1 VRSSFPSEDGTNS
14 FTARPQPYKVTL
26 PLKANSQPARRETPL
41 VSLHLNSLDYGIVI
55 AYFLVILLIGLALR
69 RRNNTSRQFF
79 EAGRSLP
86 LAITGIAFV
95 AANSGSLEVMG
106 MISTSAKYGWRAMHF
121 YWIGAVPAML
131 FLALWMMPIYYRS
144 QVRSVPEF
152 LKVRFGEPT
161 RVFNALSFAVL
172 TVLVSGVG
180 LYAMALILQVIF
192 AWTFLASTL
201 ISAVFVLA
209 YILLGGLRATMY
221 NEVLQFGLIVAGF
234 APLAWVSVRAVSK
247 PHVWAGMHAIAPQAP
262 ALDGLGVLFG
272 LGFVLSFGYWCTD
285 FVLIQRGLAARD
297 LATAS
302 ATPLVAAAIKL
313 VFPLL
318 VVVPGVAA
326 AAILPS
332 DLSGRFDL
340 ALPALLAHYYPHGL
354 LGLGVTA
361 VLASFMSGMAG
372 NISAFNTVWTYDL
385 YQAHLAK
392 DRSDAHY
399 LLVGRIATV
408 VATLLS
414 IGTSFVV
421 LRFNNLMDYVQMLF
435 SVFNAPLFATFLLGM
450 FTRWATPAGGLT
462 GLIFGT
468 LASFGHWLLYHYH
481 VLHYGSDMTAS
492 FYGAGVGWVTC
503 LLVTIAVSAVTKN
516 PEALVSVADGGASGD
531 RKRLPRGL
539 LFAAI
544 TILFLLVMLNLF
556 FA

>member
-1 VRSSFPSEDGTNS
+1 V
-14 FTARPQPYKVTL
+14 
-26 PLKANSQPARRETPL
+26 
-41 VSLHLNSLDYGIVI
+41 
-55 AYFLVILLIGLALR
+55 VILLIGLGLR
-69 RRNNTSRQFF
+69 RRNTTSQQFF

-86 LAITGIAFV
+86 LAVTGIAFV

-106 MISTSAKYGWRAMHF
+106 MISTSAKYGWRAAHF

-131 FLALWMMPIYYRS
+131 FLALLMMPIYYRS
-144 QVRSVPEF
+144 KVRSVPEF
-152 LKVRFGEPT
+152 LKIRFGEPT

-192 AWTFLASTL
+192 GWSFLTATV
-201 ISAVFVLA
+201 ISAIFVLA

-234 APLAWVSVRAVSK
+234 TPLAWVSARYCWGGHGPGASQGMG
-247 PHVWAGMHAIAPQAP
+247 HIWAGMHTVDPHAATM
-262 ALDGLGVLFG
+262 DGLGVIFG

-297 LATAS
+297 LPTA
-302 ATPLVAAAIKL
+302 AGTPLVAAAIKL
-313 VFPLL
+313 FFPLL

-326 AAILPS
+326 AAILPAS
-332 DLSGRFDL
+332 LSGRFDL
-340 ALPALLAHYYPHGL
+340 ALPAMLARFYPHGL

-361 VLASFMSGMAG
+361 VLASFMSGMGG

-385 YQAHLAK
+385 YQAHIAK
-392 DRSDAHY
+392 RSRSDAHY

-435 SVFNAPLFATFLLGM
+435 SIFNAPLFATFLLGM
-450 FTRWATPAGGLT
+450 FTRWATPAGALS
-462 GLIFGT
+462 GLICGT
-468 LASFGHWLLYHYH
+468 LASFAHWLLYQNGI
-481 VLHYGSDMTAS
+481 LNYGSDMTAS
-492 FYGAGVGWVTC
+492 FYGAGVGWVAC
-503 LLVTIAVSAVTKN
+503 FLITIAVSVVTKN
-516 PEALVSVADGGASGD
+516 NLAETSVSLPASIRAGPRSLPVSLLISAGG
-531 RKRLPRGL
+531 
-539 LFAAI
+539 I
-544 TILFLLVMLNLF
+544 LLVLVLLNF
-556 FA
+556 IFA

>member
-1 VRSSFPSEDGTNS
+1 
-14 FTARPQPYKVTL
+14 
-26 PLKANSQPARRETPL
+26 
-41 VSLHLNSLDYGIVI
+41 LNALDYGIVA
-55 AYFLVILLIGLALR
+55 AYFLVILLIGLGLR
-69 RRNNTSRQFF
+69 RRNNTSQQFF

-106 MISTSAKYGWRAMHF
+106 MISTSAKYGWRAVHF

-131 FLALWMMPIYYRS
+131 FLALLMMPIYYRS
-144 QVRSVPEF
+144 KVRSVPEF
-152 LKVRFGEPT
+152 LKMRFGEPT

-192 AWTFLASTL
+192 GWSFLTATV

-221 NEVLQFGLIVAGF
+221 NEVLQFGLIVVGF
-234 APLAWVSVRAVSK
+234 APLAWYSARYCWGRHALRSG
-247 PHVWAGMHAIAPQAP
+247 PDMDHIWAGMHAVDPHAATM
-262 ALDGLGVLFG
+262 DGLGVIFG

-297 LATAS
+297 LPTA
-302 ATPLVAAAIKL
+302 AGTPLVAAAIKL

-326 AAILPS
+326 AAILPGS
-332 DLSGRFDL
+332 LSGRFDL
-340 ALPALLAHYYPHGL
+340 ALPAMLARVYPHGL

-385 YQAHLAK
+385 YQAHIAK
-392 DRSDAHY
+392 RRSDAHY
-399 LLVGRIATV
+399 LLVGRVATL

-435 SVFNAPLFATFLLGM
+435 SIFNAPLFATFLLGM
-450 FTRWATPAGGLT
+450 FTRWATPAGALT
-462 GLIFGT
+462 GLICGT
-468 LASFGHWLLYHYH
+468 LASFGHWLLYRDGI
-481 VLHYGSDMTAS
+481 LHYGSDMTAS
-492 FYGAGVGWVTC
+492 FYGAGVGWLAC
-503 LLVTIAVSAVTKN
+503 FLITIAVSMVTKN
-516 PEALVSVADGGASGD
+516 NLAATSVSLPASIRAGPSSLPLPLLLSAGGI
-531 RKRLPRGL
+531 L
-539 LFAAI
+539 L
-544 TILFLLVMLNLF
+544 LLVLLNF
-556 FA
+556 VFA

>member
-1 VRSSFPSEDGTNS
+1 VFGGWKGTS
-14 FTARPQPYKVTL
+14 L
-26 PLKANSQPARRETPL
+26 LK
-41 VSLHLNSLDYGIVI
+41 LHLNAADYGIVV
-55 AYFLVILLIGLALR
+55 AYFLVILLIGLRLR
-69 RRNNTSRQFF
+69 RRNNTSQQFF

-95 AANSGSLEVMG
+95 AANCGSLEVMG
-106 MISTSAKYGWRAMHF
+106 MVSTSAKYGWRAVHF
-121 YWIGAVPAML
+121 YWIGAVPAMV
-131 FLALWMMPIYYRS
+131 FLALLMMPIYYHS
-144 QVRSVPEF
+144 KVRSVPEF

-192 AWTFLASTL
+192 GWSFGVATV

-221 NEVLQFGLIVAGF
+221 NEVLQFALIVIGF
-234 APLAWVSVRAVSK
+234 APLAWYSVLYCWGK
-247 PHVWAGMHAIAPQAP
+247 HGHIWAGMRAVDPHTATM
-262 ALDGLGVLFG
+262 DGLGVIFG

-297 LATAS
+297 LPTAS
-302 ATPLVAAAIKL
+302 GTPLVAAAVKL
-313 VFPLL
+313 FFPLL

-326 AAILPS
+326 AAILPAT
-332 DLSGRFDL
+332 LSGRFDL
-340 ALPALLAHYYPHGL
+340 ALPSMLERYYPHGL

-392 DRSDAHY
+392 GRSDAHY

-408 VATLLS
+408 VATVLS

-435 SVFNAPLFATFLLGM
+435 SIFNAPLFATFLLGM
-450 FTRWATPAGGLT
+450 FTRWATPTGALAGLVC
-462 GLIFGT
+462 GT
-468 LASFGHWLLYHYH
+468 LASFGHWLLYQERI
-481 VLHYGSDMTAS
+481 LKYGSDMTAS
-492 FYGAGVGWVTC
+492 FYGAGVGWLAC
-503 LLVTIAVSAVTKN
+503 FFLTIAVSLMTKRSLHDAV
-516 PEALVSVADGGASGD
+516 PVYRPPGVRAGAGSLPLPLLLSAAGILLALVV
-531 RKRLPRGL
+531 LNFI
-539 LFAAI
+539 FA
-544 TILFLLVMLNLF
+544 
-556 FA
+556 

>member
-1 VRSSFPSEDGTNS
+1 M
-14 FTARPQPYKVTL
+14 
-26 PLKANSQPARRETPL
+26 
-41 VSLHLNSLDYGIVI
+41 
-55 AYFLVILLIGLALR
+55 VILLIGLGLR
-69 RRNNTSRQFF
+69 RRNTTSQQFF

-86 LAITGIAFV
+86 LAVTGIAFV

-106 MISTSAKYGWRAMHF
+106 MISTSAKYGWRAAHF

-131 FLALWMMPIYYRS
+131 FLALLMMPIYYRS
-144 QVRSVPEF
+144 KVRSVPEF
-152 LKVRFGEPT
+152 LKIRFGEPT

-192 AWTFLASTL
+192 GWSFLTATV
-201 ISAVFVLA
+201 ISAIFVLA

-234 APLAWVSVRAVSK
+234 APMAWVSARYCWGGHGHGASQGMGDI
-247 PHVWAGMHAIAPQAP
+247 WAGMHAVDPHAATM
-262 ALDGLGVLFG
+262 DGLGVIFG

-297 LATAS
+297 LPTA
-302 ATPLVAAAIKL
+302 AGTPLVAAAIKL
-313 VFPLL
+313 FFPLL

-326 AAILPS
+326 AAILPAS
-332 DLSGRFDL
+332 LSGRFDL
-340 ALPALLAHYYPHGL
+340 ALPAMLARFYPHGL

-385 YQAHLAK
+385 YQAHIAK
-392 DRSDAHY
+392 QRSDAHY

-435 SVFNAPLFATFLLGM
+435 SIFNAPLFATFLLGM
-450 FTRWATPAGGLT
+450 FTRWATPAGALS
-462 GLIFGT
+462 GLICGT
-468 LASFGHWLLYHYH
+468 LASFAHWLLYQNGI
-481 VLHYGSDMTAS
+481 LNYGSDMTAS
-492 FYGAGVGWVTC
+492 FYGAGVGWVAC
-503 LLVTIAVSAVTKN
+503 FLITIAVSVVTKN
-516 PEALVSVADGGASGD
+516 NLAETSVSLPASIRAGPRSLPVSLLISAGG
-531 RKRLPRGL
+531 
-539 LFAAI
+539 I
-544 TILFLLVMLNLF
+544 LLVLVLLNF
-556 FA
+556 IFA

>member
-1 VRSSFPSEDGTNS
+1 M
-14 FTARPQPYKVTL
+14 
-26 PLKANSQPARRETPL
+26 
-41 VSLHLNSLDYGIVI
+41 
-55 AYFLVILLIGLALR
+55 VILLIGLGLR
-69 RRNNTSRQFF
+69 RRNNTTKQFF

-106 MISTSAKYGWRAMHF
+106 MISTSAKYGWRAAHF

-131 FLALWMMPIYYRS
+131 FLALLMMPIYYRS
-144 QVRSVPEF
+144 KVRSVPEF

-172 TVLVSGVG
+172 TVMVSGVG

-192 AWTFLASTL
+192 GWSFFTATV
-201 ISAVFVLA
+201 ISAIFVLA

-234 APLAWVSVRAVSK
+234 APLAWVSARYCWGGRAPGAS
-247 PHVWAGMHAIAPQAP
+247 PGHIWAGMHAVDPHAATM
-262 ALDGLGVLFG
+262 DGLGVIFG

-297 LATAS
+297 LPAA
-302 ATPLVAAAIKL
+302 AGTPLVAAAIKL

-326 AAILPS
+326 AAILPAS
-332 DLSGRFDL
+332 LSGRFDL
-340 ALPALLAHYYPHGL
+340 ALPAMLARFYPHGL

-385 YQAHLAK
+385 YQAHIARQ
-392 DRSDAHY
+392 RSDAHY
-399 LLVGRIATV
+399 LFVGRMATV

-435 SVFNAPLFATFLLGM
+435 SIFNAPLFATFLLGM
-450 FTRWATPAGGLT
+450 FTRWATPAGALS
-462 GLIFGT
+462 GLICGT
-468 LASFGHWLLYHYH
+468 LASFVHWLLYRNGI
-481 VLHYGSDMTAS
+481 LNYGSDMTAS
-492 FYGAGVGWVTC
+492 FYGAGVGWLAC
-503 LLVTIAVSAVTKN
+503 FLITIAVSLVTRNNLAATAVSL
-516 PEALVSVADGGASGD
+516 PASIRAGPRSLPVSLLVSAGVI
-531 RKRLPRGL
+531 LVFLVL
-539 LFAAI
+539 LNFIFA
-544 TILFLLVMLNLF
+544 
-556 FA
+556 

>member
-1 VRSSFPSEDGTNS
+1 
-14 FTARPQPYKVTL
+14 
-26 PLKANSQPARRETPL
+26 
-41 VSLHLNSLDYGIVI
+41 LDYAII
-55 AYFLVILLIGLALR
+55 AAYFVLILLTGLRLR
-69 RRNNTSRQFF
+69 RSNKTTKQFF

-106 MISTSAKYGWRAMHF
+106 MVSTSAKYGLRAVHF

-131 FLALWMMPIYYRS
+131 FLALMMMPIYYRS

-192 AWTFLASTL
+192 GWSFLAATV
-201 ISAVFVLA
+201 ISAVFVLT

-221 NEVLQFGLIVAGF
+221 NEVLQFALIVVGF
-234 APLAWVSVRAVSK
+234 APLAWYSARYCWGQRGLRSTL
-247 PHVWAGMHAIAPQAP
+247 PPEMGHIWAGMHAVDPHAA
-262 ALDGLGVLFG
+262 ALDGLGVIFG

-297 LATAS
+297 LPTAS
-302 ATPLVAAAIKL
+302 GTPLVAAAIKL

-326 AAILPS
+326 AAILPAS
-332 DLSGRFDL
+332 LSSRFDL
-340 ALPALLAHYYPHGL
+340 ALPAMLARYYPHGL

-385 YQAHLAK
+385 YQAHIAK
-392 DRSDAHY
+392 QRSDAHY
-399 LLVGRIATV
+399 LMVGRVATV
-408 VATLLS
+408 AATVLS
-414 IGTSFVV
+414 VGTSFVV

-450 FTRWATPAGGLT
+450 FTRWATPSGALT
-462 GLIFGT
+462 GLICGT
-468 LASFGHWLLYHYH
+468 LASFGHWLLYQRGI
-481 VLHYGSDMTAS
+481 LRYGNDMTAS
-492 FYGAGVGWVTC
+492 FYGAGVGWLACFLIT
-503 LLVTIAVSAVTKN
+503 TGVSLVTKN
-516 PEALVSVADGGASGD
+516 EPIAVPVSEPASIRAGPRSLPLPLLLSAAGILVV
-531 RKRLPRGL
+531 LVL
-539 LFAAI
+539 LNFIFA
-544 TILFLLVMLNLF
+544 
-556 FA
+556 

>member
-1 VRSSFPSEDGTNS
+1 M
-14 FTARPQPYKVTL
+14 
-26 PLKANSQPARRETPL
+26 
-41 VSLHLNSLDYGIVI
+41 
-55 AYFLVILLIGLALR
+55 VILLIGLGLR
-69 RRNNTSRQFF
+69 RRNNTSKQFF

-106 MISTSAKYGWRAMHF
+106 MISTSAKYGWRAAHF

-131 FLALWMMPIYYRS
+131 FLALLMMPIYYRS
-144 QVRSVPEF
+144 KVRSVPEF

-192 AWTFLASTL
+192 GWSFLTATV
-201 ISAVFVLA
+201 ISAIFVLA

-234 APLAWVSVRAVSK
+234 APLAWVSARYCWGGRAPGAS
-247 PHVWAGMHAIAPQAP
+247 PGHIWAGMHAVDPHAATM
-262 ALDGLGVLFG
+262 DGLGVIFG

-297 LATAS
+297 LPTA
-302 ATPLVAAAIKL
+302 AGTPLVAAAIKL

-326 AAILPS
+326 AAILPAS
-332 DLSGRFDL
+332 LSGRFDL
-340 ALPALLAHYYPHGL
+340 ALPAMLARFYPHGL

-385 YQAHLAK
+385 YQAHIARQ
-392 DRSDAHY
+392 RSDAHY
-399 LLVGRIATV
+399 LFVGRMATV

-435 SVFNAPLFATFLLGM
+435 SIFNAPLFATFLLGM
-450 FTRWATPAGGLT
+450 FTRWATPAGALS
-462 GLIFGT
+462 GLICGT
-468 LASFGHWLLYHYH
+468 LASFVHWLLYRNGI
-481 VLHYGSDMTAS
+481 LNYGSDMTAS
-492 FYGAGVGWVTC
+492 FYGAGVGWLAC
-503 LLVTIAVSAVTKN
+503 FLITIAVSLVTRNNLAATAVSL
-516 PEALVSVADGGASGD
+516 PASIRAGPRSLPVSLLVSAVVI
-531 RKRLPRGL
+531 LVFLVL
-539 LFAAI
+539 LNFIFA
-544 TILFLLVMLNLF
+544 
-556 FA
+556 